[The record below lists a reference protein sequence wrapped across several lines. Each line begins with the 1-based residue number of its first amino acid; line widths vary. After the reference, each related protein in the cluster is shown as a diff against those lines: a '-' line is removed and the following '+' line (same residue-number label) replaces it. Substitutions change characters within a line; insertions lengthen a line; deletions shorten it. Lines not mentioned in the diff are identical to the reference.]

1 MTVKGFMKGFL
12 PTIGL
17 VGALFYG
24 LYRNPKIETRRVG
37 GERGSEGRLERV
49 IMSDKSAEFSIE
61 ERKGNFEEVGTER
74 FGRTMNERPVELNYD
89 AIEQIESSGNPRA
102 YNRNSGARGLRQI
115 TPIVLKEWNQLHPN
129 EQYSLEDLFD
139 ARINRKIGN
148 WYLEERI
155 PYYLKYYG
163 LEDNVE
169 NRLASYNWGIGNVKR
184 IGGIRR
190 NMDILPRETRNYIE
204 KYKQLTSGEYRK

>member
-1 MTVKGFMKGFL
+1 
-12 PTIGL
+12 
-17 VGALFYG
+17 
-24 LYRNPKIETRRVG
+24 
-37 GERGSEGRLERV
+37 
-49 IMSDKSAEFSIE
+49 MSDKSAEFSIE

-184 IGGIRR
+184 IGGIRK
-190 NMDILPRETRNYIE
+190 NMDMLPRETRNYIE